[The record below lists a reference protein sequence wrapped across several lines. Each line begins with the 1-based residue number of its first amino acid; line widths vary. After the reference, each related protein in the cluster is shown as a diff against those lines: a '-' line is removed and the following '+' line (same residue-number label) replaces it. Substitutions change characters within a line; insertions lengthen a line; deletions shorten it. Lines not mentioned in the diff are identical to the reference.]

1 MKTSFSK
8 VVSAVIAALAA
19 EPPVCKAIY
28 RARKSAIPAQDAQAI
43 VVQWEQALPEA
54 GTFRGA
60 PIDWSTRLS
69 VECYA
74 RSTDPDDNGDQAVDP
89 LLASVYERLAEQAT
103 LGGIINDLNVAGIQV
118 ETEADGNRTGW
129 VRIVY
134 TADHRTDNNNLN
146 GS

>member
-1 MKTSFSK
+1 MRTSFSK
-8 VVSAVIAALAA
+8 VVSAVIAALSA

-28 RARKSAIPAQDAQAI
+28 RARQAAIPAQDEQAI
-43 VVQWEQALPEA
+43 VVQWEQAVPAA
-54 GTFRGA
+54 GTFQGA
-60 PIDWSTRLS
+60 PIDWTTRLT

-89 LLASVYERLAEQAT
+89 LLASVYERLAAHAT
-103 LGGIINDLNVAGIQV
+103 LDGISCDLSVAGIQV
-118 ETEADGNRTGW
+118 ETAVDGNKTGW

-134 TADHRTDNNNLN
+134 TADHRTFDNNLS

>member
-28 RARKSAIPAQDAQAI
+28 RARQTAIPTQDEQAI
-43 VVQWEQALPEA
+43 VVQWEQTMPAA
-54 GTFRGA
+54 GTLQGA

-74 RSTDPDDNGDQAVDP
+74 RSTDPNDNGDQAVDP

-103 LGGIINDLNVAGIQV
+103 LGGIVFDLNVAGIQV
-118 ETEADGNRTGW
+118 ETAVDGGRTGW

-134 TADHRTDNNNLN
+134 DASHRTYGNNLN